1 MRTAANV
8 ALVQLGWFA
17 SVLGAAHGH
26 PLLGPPVVA
35 LVLAVHFLWFRAPG
49 DGLVVAASTLIGL
62 LAESALLAAGLVAYG
77 PQSHV
82 HAHVPLWIV
91 GLWPNFAIALNHSLS
106 WLRPRLAL
114 SAALGAIAGPAAY
127 LGGARLGALVL
138 VDPVCALAALAL
150 VWGVALPLLVALA
163 REYDTFHW
171 ADIFLDRFRRHR

>member
-1 MRTAANV
+1 VRTAANV
-8 ALVQLGWFA
+8 ALLQLGWFA

-49 DGLVVAASTLIGL
+49 DGLVVAASTLFGL

-77 PQSHV
+77 PQS
-82 HAHVPLWIV
+82 HVPLWIV

-106 WLRPRLAL
+106 WLKSRPVL

-127 LGGARLGALVL
+127 LGGARLGALAL
-138 VDPVCALAALAL
+138 VDPLWAIAALAL
-150 VWGVALPLLVALA
+150 VWGAALPLLLALA
-163 REYDTFHW
+163 RE
-171 ADIFLDRFRRHR
+171 ADNFRSADLFLDRFRRHR

>member
-1 MRTAANV
+1 VRTAANV

-49 DGLVVAASTLIGL
+49 DGLLVATSTLVGF
-62 LAESALLAAGLVAYG
+62 LAESALLAAGLVSYG

-82 HAHVPLWIV
+82 HVPLWIV

-106 WLRPRLAL
+106 WLKSRLAL
-114 SAALGAIAGPAAY
+114 SAVLGAIAGPAAY
-127 LGGARLGALVL
+127 LGGARLGALAL
-138 VDPVCALAALAL
+138 VDPVRAVAALAL
-150 VWGVALPLLVALA
+150 VWGTALPLLLALS
-163 REYDTFHW
+163 RE
-171 ADIFLDRFRRHR
+171 ADNFRSAALFLDRFRRHR